1 MVNSNEASLPLATPD
16 SFSFPYEL
24 PYEIQTILMR
34 VSMKKPFRCLFRKGE
49 ITLHLLT
56 TSRPQ
61 HVYSAI
67 EDRCAAVVESPTGTV
82 SQLLLFGCQPLHVTE
97 SACSTALPGQIPYS
111 AVLILDLV
119 AR

>member
-1 MVNSNEASLPLATPD
+1 MVNANEASLPLATPD

-34 VSMKKPFRCLFRKGE
+34 VSMNGPSAPLAEGE
-49 ITLHLLT
+49 STLHILT
-56 TSRPQ
+56 ISYSQ

-82 SQLLLFGCQPLHVTE
+82 SHLVIRR
-97 SACSTALPGQIPYS
+97 STF
-111 AVLILDLV
+111 
-119 AR
+119 ARD